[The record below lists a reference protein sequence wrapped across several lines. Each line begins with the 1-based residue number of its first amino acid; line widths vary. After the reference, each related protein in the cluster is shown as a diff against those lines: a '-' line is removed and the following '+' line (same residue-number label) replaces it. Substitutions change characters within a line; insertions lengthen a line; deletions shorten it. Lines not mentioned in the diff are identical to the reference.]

1 MTRPA
6 RRLARPLQEWIF
18 PLGIPLAWRQ
28 LVQEKKRFL
37 AAVAG
42 ITVAVAMMLFQVGL
56 KSALFAQVVAPI
68 KQMRADVVIVSSQ
81 FEYLGSSH
89 DFPRA
94 RLYSAQGY
102 DDSVVSA
109 TSLYLGSL
117 PFKNPDTGRA
127 RDIFILAFDPSEK
140 PFTNPQILS
149 QQDKLKLSGTV
160 LFDRLSRADYG
171 PVAQLLAANNDKVDS
186 EVADRHVQIQG
197 LFDMGVTFAADG
209 NLLMGRETYLKVSP
223 NARGDQISLGLLSLK
238 PGADAIAAAKKLD
251 QRLPDDVVAMS
262 YEQFVQKEEN
272 YWSERTP
279 IGFVITASMLVSLI
293 VGAVIVYQILY
304 TDVTDHLPEY
314 ATLKAIGF
322 TDGYF
327 IRLVLQESVILSV
340 AGFIP
345 GLILS
350 AGLYWATR
358 TYGHMPA
365 YLTGTNVGLVFT
377 LSLVMCLLA
386 GALATRKLRRANPAD
401 IF

>member
-6 RRLARPLQEWIF
+6 RRLARPLREWIF

-28 LVQEKKRFL
+28 LVQEKKRFA

-68 KQMRADVVIVSSQ
+68 KQMRADVVLVSSQ

-102 DDSVVSA
+102 DDSVVNA

-117 PFKNPDTGRA
+117 PFKNPETGRA
-127 RDIFILAFDPSEK
+127 RDIFILAFDPSLK
-140 PFTNPQILS
+140 PFTNPEILT
-149 QQDKLKLSGTV
+149 QQDKLKYESAV

-171 PVAQLLAANNDKVDS
+171 PVEALLAAGNGQVAS
-186 EVADRHVQIQG
+186 EVADRHVQIEG
-197 LFDMGVTFAADG
+197 LFNMGVTFAADG
-209 NLLMGRETYLKVSP
+209 NLLMSRDTYLKVSP
-223 NARGDQISLGLLSLK
+223 TARADQISLGLLTLK
-238 PGADAIAAAKKLD
+238 PGADAAAVAQRLD
-251 QRLPDDVVAMS
+251 QRLPDDVTAMS
-262 YEQFVQKEEN
+262 YNQFVQKEES
-272 YWSERTP
+272 YWAERTP

-327 IRLVLQESVILSV
+327 IRLVLQESIILSV
-340 AGFIP
+340 MGFIP
-345 GLILS
+345 GLGLA

-365 YLTGTNVGLVFT
+365 YLTVVNIALVFA
-377 LSLVMCLLA
+377 LSLTMCLLA
-386 GALATRKLRRANPAD
+386 GGLATRKLRRANPAD
-401 IF
+401 IY

>member
-6 RRLARPLQEWIF
+6 TRKMSPPAEWIF

-28 LVQEKKRFL
+28 LVQERNRFA

-68 KQMRADVVIVSSQ
+68 KQMRADVVIISSQ

-89 DFPRA
+89 EFPRA
-94 RLYSAQGY
+94 RLFSAQGY
-102 DDSVVSA
+102 DDSVVGA
-109 TSLYLGSL
+109 TSLNLGSL
-117 PFKNPDTGRA
+117 PFKNPESGRA
-127 RDIFILAFDPSEK
+127 RDIFYLAFDPTEA
-140 PFTNPQILS
+140 PFTNPEILA
-149 QQDKLKLSGTV
+149 QQDKLKLPGAI

-171 PVAQLLAANNDKVDS
+171 PVPKLLAANSGVINS
-186 EVADRHVQIQG
+186 EVDDHHVQIAG

-209 NLLMGRETYLKVSP
+209 NVLMGRDTFLKIMP
-223 NARGDQISLGLLSLK
+223 GARADQISLGLLTLK
-238 PGADAIAAAKKLD
+238 PGADADAVAAKLD
-251 QRLPDDVVAMS
+251 KRLPDDVVALS
-262 YEQFVQKEEN
+262 YRQFLAKEEG
-272 YWSERTP
+272 YWTERTP
-279 IGFVITASMLVSLI
+279 IGFVITASMLVSLM

-314 ATLKAIGF
+314 ATLKSIGF

-327 IRLVLQESVILSV
+327 IKLVLQESVILSV
-340 AGFIP
+340 FGSIP
-345 GLILS
+345 GLGLA

-365 YLTGTNVGLVFT
+365 HLTLNNVALVFA
-377 LSLVMCLLA
+377 LALGMCLLA
-386 GALATRKLRRANPAD
+386 GALATRKLRKANPAD

>member
-6 RRLARPLQEWIF
+6 RRPSRPLKEWIF

-28 LVQEKKRFL
+28 LVQEKKRFA

-68 KQMRADVVIVSSQ
+68 RQMRADVVLVSSQ

-89 DFPRA
+89 DFPKA
-94 RLYSAQGY
+94 RLISAQGY
-102 DDSVVSA
+102 DAGVTGA

-117 PFKNPDTGRA
+117 PFKNPETGRA
-127 RDIFILAFDPSEK
+127 RDIFILAFDPAEQ
-140 PFTNPQILS
+140 PFTNPEILA
-149 QQDKLKLSGTV
+149 QQDKLKLESVV

-171 PVAQLLAANNDKVDS
+171 PVPHLLDTQGGQVDS
-186 EVADRHVQIQG
+186 EVADRHVQIEG
-197 LFDMGVTFAADG
+197 LFSMGVTFAADG
-209 NLLMGRETYLKVSP
+209 NILMGRDTYLKVSP
-223 NARGDQISLGLLSLK
+223 GSRAEQISLGLLTLK
-238 PGADAIAAAKKLD
+238 PGTNAAIVAKKLD
-251 QRLPDDVVAMS
+251 ERLPDDVAAFS
-262 YEQFVQKEEN
+262 YEEFIAREEA
-272 YWSERTP
+272 YWAERTP

-340 AGFIP
+340 TGCVP
-345 GLILS
+345 GLALA

-365 YLTGTNVGLVFT
+365 HLTLGNVALVFS
-377 LSLVMCLLA
+377 LALVMCLLA

-401 IF
+401 IY

>member
-28 LVQEKKRFL
+28 LVQEKKRFA

-68 KQMRADVVIVSSQ
+68 KQMHADVVLVSSQ

-102 DDSVVSA
+102 DDSVIGA
-109 TSLYLGSL
+109 TSLNLGSL

-140 PFTNPQILS
+140 PFTNPEILA
-149 QQDKLKLSGTV
+149 QQDKLKFAGAV

-171 PVAQLLAANNDKVDS
+171 PVGKMLAENQNKVDS
-186 EVADRHVQIQG
+186 EVADRHVQIEG

-209 NLLMGRETYLKVSP
+209 NLLMGRDTFLKISP
-223 NARGDQISLGLLSLK
+223 VARGDQISLALLTLK
-238 PGADAIAAAKKLD
+238 PGADAAAAAKKLD
-251 QRLPDDVVAMS
+251 QRLPDDVVALS
-262 YEQFVQKEEN
+262 YDQFMQKEET
-272 YWSERTP
+272 YWAERTP

-327 IRLVLQESVILSV
+327 IRLVLQESIILS
-340 AGFIP
+340 ATGFVP
-345 GLILS
+345 GLGLA

-365 YLTGTNVGLVFT
+365 YLSPVNVALVFA

-386 GALATRKLRRANPAD
+386 GGLATRKLRRANPAD

>member
-6 RRLARPLQEWIF
+6 RRPSRPLKEWIF

-28 LVQEKKRFL
+28 LVQEKKRFA

-68 KQMRADVVIVSSQ
+68 REMRADVVLVSSQ

-89 DFPRA
+89 DFPKA
-94 RLYSAQGY
+94 RLISAQGY
-102 DDSVVSA
+102 DASVTGA

-117 PFKNPDTGRA
+117 PFKNPETGRA
-127 RDIFILAFDPSEK
+127 RDIFILAFDPAEQ
-140 PFTNPQILS
+140 PFTNPEILA
-149 QQDKLKLSGTV
+149 QQDKLKLESVV

-171 PVAQLLAANNDKVDS
+171 PVPQLLDIHGGQVDS
-186 EVADRHVQIQG
+186 EVADRHVQIEG
-197 LFDMGVTFAADG
+197 LFNMGVTFAADG
-209 NLLMGRETYLKVSP
+209 NLLMGRDTYLKVSP
-223 NARGDQISLGLLSLK
+223 GARAEQISLGLLTLK
-238 PGADAIAAAKKLD
+238 PGANATIVAKKLEE
-251 QRLPDDVVAMS
+251 RLPDDVAAFS
-262 YEQFVQKEEN
+262 YEDFIAREEA
-272 YWSERTP
+272 YWAERTP

-340 AGFIP
+340 TGCVP
-345 GLILS
+345 GLVLA

-365 YLTGTNVGLVFT
+365 YLTCGNVALVFG
-377 LSLVMCLLA
+377 LALLMCLLA

-401 IF
+401 IY

>member
-6 RRLARPLQEWIF
+6 RRPARPFPERIF
-18 PLGIPLAWRQ
+18 PLGIPLPWCQ
-28 LVQEKKRFL
+28 LVVEKKRF
-37 AAVAG
+37 AVAVAG

-68 KQMRADVVIVSSQ
+68 KQMRADVVLFSPQ
-81 FEYLGSSH
+81 FEYLGISH
-89 DFPRA
+89 EFPQA
-94 RLYSAQGY
+94 RLFSAQS
-102 DDSVVSA
+102 DSAVAGA
-109 TSLYLGSL
+109 TSLNLGSL
-117 PFKNPDTGRA
+117 PIKNPATGRA
-127 RDIFILAFDPSEK
+127 RDIFFLAFDPSEE
-140 PFTNPQILS
+140 PFTNPDILA
-149 QQDKLKLSGTV
+149 QQDKLKIESTI

-171 PVAQLLAANNDKVDS
+171 PVEKMLADQQGKVDT
-186 EVADRHVQIQG
+186 EIADRHVQIEG

-209 NLLMGRETYLKVSP
+209 NVLLGRDTYLKISP
-223 NARGDQISLGLLSLK
+223 GARNDQISLGLLTLK
-238 PGADAIAAAKKLD
+238 PGADAEAVAAALNK
-251 QRLPDDVVAMS
+251 RLPDDVDVLS
-262 YEQFVQKEEN
+262 YRQFMAREER
-272 YWSERTP
+272 YWADRTP

-340 AGFIP
+340 SGFFP
-345 GLILS
+345 GLGLA

-365 YLTGTNVGLVFT
+365 HLTLVNSALVFG
-377 LSLVMCLLA
+377 LSLLMCLLA

-401 IF
+401 IV

>member
-6 RRLARPLQEWIF
+6 RRLVRPLKEWIF

-28 LVQEKKRFL
+28 LVVEKKRFA

-68 KQMRADVVIVSSQ
+68 KQMRADVVIISSQ

-89 DFPRA
+89 DFPRE

-102 DDSVVSA
+102 DPGVVGF
-109 TSLYLGSL
+109 TSLYLSSL

-127 RDIFILAFDPSEK
+127 RDIFILAFDPTEQ
-140 PFTNPQILS
+140 PFSNPEIIA
-149 QQDKLKLSGTV
+149 QQDKLKIEGVV

-171 PVAQLLAANNDKVDS
+171 PVESLLAANNGVVDS
-186 EVADRHVQIQG
+186 EVVDRHVQIEG
-197 LFDMGVTFAADG
+197 LFSMGVTFAADG
-209 NLLMGRETYLKVSP
+209 NLIMGRETFLKLSP
-223 NARGDQISLGLLSLK
+223 GARADQISLGLITLK
-238 PGADAIAAAKKLD
+238 PGADAAAVAKKLD
-251 QRLPDDVVAMS
+251 QRLPDDVSVLS
-262 YEQFVQKEEN
+262 YDQFIEKEER
-272 YWSERTP
+272 YWAERTP
-279 IGFVITASMLVSLI
+279 IGFVITASMLVSLM

-314 ATLKAIGF
+314 ATLKSIGF

-340 AGFIP
+340 FGFVP
-345 GLILS
+345 GLGMA

-358 TYGHMPA
+358 IYGHMPA
-365 YLTGTNVGLVFT
+365 YLTMGNVALVFA
-377 LSLVMCLLA
+377 LSLGMCLLA